1 MILPKNK
8 IEWTYNWVSFSQED
22 MQCTFTLPMAEPVQ
36 TFWLPAQSLWQ
47 LYCQQ
52 LLCNNWRLV
61 SLHVSISQPPQ
72 HSVNQL
78 SIDLWYSTSQLWTA
92 KTRGGSFHQQAR
104 QHKQLRPR
112 RFSAAS
118 LWSRRMK
125 LPMLREGIHKPNPSV
140 HNTYWKI
147 SRNPVPTAGFLH
159 QLKQVFS
166 LPKFSLK
173 LKKECTECSVA
184 QYVFSNHG
192 H

>member
-78 SIDLWYSTSQLWTA
+78 SINFWYSTSQLWTA
-92 KTRGGSFHQQAR
+92 RQEEAAFTSKPGSTSSYGQEDF
-104 QHKQLRPR
+104 QLLHFDPEEWNRPCSGKA
-112 RFSAAS
+112 FIN
-118 LWSRRMK
+118 L
-125 LPMLREGIHKPNPSV
+125 
-140 HNTYWKI
+140 T
-147 SRNPVPTAGFLH
+147 
-159 QLKQVFS
+159 QVFTTLTEKLVGILFLQQDFSINWNRSS
-166 LPKFSLK
+166 LFQNL
-173 LKKECTECSVA
+173 V
-184 QYVFSNHG
+184 
-192 H
+192 